1 MNKIY
6 DPIDNP
12 FSSSISDILG
22 IIQAV
27 GVSVAIIMLVYIGI
41 KFIMTSPEGKADVKR
56 ELVPYLIGCILLFA
70 GTTLIGIIANIAY
83 TEIK

>member
-1 MNKIY
+1 MKEIY
-6 DPIDNP
+6 NPINNP

-27 GVSVAIIMLVYIGI
+27 GVLVAIIMLVYIGI
-41 KFIMTSPEGKADVKR
+41 KFIMTSPEGKADVKK

-70 GTTLIGIIANIAY
+70 GTALIGIIANFAY
-83 TEIK
+83 TEIQ